1 MQERRFITLARSENS
16 SNAQATAACLAHA
29 SVSSVSEVGLT
40 VRVVRDTKSVE
51 ELRPAWIEWRGHRD
65 ADVDVYQTLLACRQ
79 DAAEPYI
86 IVVERNGKPDAALIG
101 NAATTTV
108 TERIGYWT
116 ARISRV
122 KVLTFIYGGFLGNQ
136 SDENS
141 KSIVC
146 EIERS
151 LQNGDADV
159 AVLSYLREESPLYR
173 FAASVPS
180 SFMRDHFPVSY
191 KHWMIDF
198 PQTPEEGIYTAL
210 SREHRSSQK
219 EEIRK
224 SKKFK
229 SAFPDLE
236 LVRFKGNDG
245 LEKLLSDAET
255 VAATTYQRG
264 LGVGFSNDLLI
275 RSLLT
280 LEAEKGWL
288 RGHVLYAGGRPC
300 AFEIGCLYNG
310 VFLGEYLGHD
320 PAFSKY
326 APGTYI
332 LTQVIE
338 GLDQEKVT
346 AIDWGIG
353 DASYKRRFGNKCW
366 NESTI
371 YLYAPTWVGMWA
383 KTVRT
388 AAVLINTAGKS
399 VLERAKLAGTVKKL
413 WRKRAARD
421 NAGASSE

>member
-1 MQERRFITLARSENS
+1 MGRSENS
-16 SNAQATAACLAHA
+16 SNPQATAACPARA
-29 SVSSVSEVGLT
+29 SISSALDVGSK
-40 VRVVRDTKSVE
+40 VRVIRDTTSVE
-51 ELRPAWIEWRGHRD
+51 ELRPNWVEWRGHRD
-65 ADVDVYQTLLACRQ
+65 ANLDVYLTLLACRQ
-79 DAAEPYI
+79 DSAEPYI
-86 IVVERNGKPDAALIG
+86 ILVERNGKPDAVLIG

-122 KVLTFIYGGFLGNQ
+122 KALTFIYGGFLGNQ
-136 SDENS
+136 SEENS
-141 KSIVC
+141 KLIVSA
-146 EIERS
+146 IERS

-159 AVLSYLREESPLYR
+159 AVLSYLREESPLHR
-173 FAASVPS
+173 RATRVPS
-180 SFMRDHFPVSY
+180 AFMRDHFPVSY

-198 PQTPEEGIYTAL
+198 AEAPEDGIYTAL
-210 SREHRSSQK
+210 SREHRASQK

-236 LVRFKGNDG
+236 LVRFKGTDG
-245 LEKLLSDAET
+245 LEKLLSDAEK

-264 LGVGFSNDLLI
+264 LGVGFYNAPPI

-310 VFLGEYLGHD
+310 AFLGEYLGHD

-332 LTQVIE
+332 LTQVID
-338 GLDQEKVT
+338 GLDREKVT
-346 AIDWGIG
+346 TIDWGIG
-353 DASYKRRFGNKCW
+353 DAPYKRRFGNKCW
-366 NESTI
+366 SESTI
-371 YLYAPTWVGMWA
+371 YLYAPTRVGMWA

-388 AAVLINTAGKS
+388 AAVLINSAGKS

-413 WRKRAARD
+413 WRKRATRD
-421 NAGASSE
+421 NSGTSSE